1 MVRKIERLGVQFAK
15 GLFVC
20 LVFFA
25 KTKPNQKMNDRV
37 SFISHSKKLTGKW
50 LLSLVQMFNDVST
63 NVSEVLLS

>member
-15 GLFVC
+15 GLLFFF
-20 LVFFA
+20 FFA

-37 SFISHSKKLTGKW
+37 SFISHRKKLTGKW

>member
-1 MVRKIERLGVQFAK
+1 MRGIPDLEHLGVRVRSA
-15 GLFVC
+15 
-20 LVFFA
+20 
-25 KTKPNQKMNDRV
+25 KPNQKMNDRV